1 MITLPTASAHCDI
14 PCKIY
19 DPSIFLIAGLSV
31 SRLIDLIEEERI
43 KNTSNSQIQI
53 IRLVIEKETQSKIV
67 KEEVNTIWGDY
78 FKESQLEKFPETHK
92 IVHLIMQ
99 LASKCKQEG
108 SVENAEK
115 LLEQLNRFAE
125 IFWASKGVRTE
136 RVTSP
141 YPPAKKMIIPVLFG
155 D

>member
-1 MITLPTASAHCDI
+1 MIALPTASAHCDI

>member
-1 MITLPTASAHCDI
+1 MIALPTASAHCDI

-78 FKESQLEKFPETHK
+78 FKESQLEKFPETHT

-115 LLEQLNRFAE
+115 LLEQLHRFAE
-125 IFWASKGVRTE
+125 IFWASKGGRTE
-136 RVTSP
+136 PVTSP
-141 YPPAKKMIIPVLFG
+141 YPPAKKIIIPVLFW
-155 D
+155 

>member
-1 MITLPTASAHCDI
+1 MIALPTASAHCDI

-67 KEEVNTIWGDY
+67 KEEVNIIWGDY
-78 FKESQLEKFPETHK
+78 FKESQLKKFPETHK

-141 YPPAKKMIIPVLFG
+141 YPPAKKMIIPVLFC

>member
-1 MITLPTASAHCDI
+1 MIALPTASAHCDI

-141 YPPAKKMIIPVLFG
+141 YPPAKKMIIPVLFW
-155 D
+155 

>member
-141 YPPAKKMIIPVLFG
+141 YPPAKKMIIPVLFW
-155 D
+155 

>member
-1 MITLPTASAHCDI
+1 MIALPTASAHCDI

-108 SVENAEK
+108 GVENAEK

-141 YPPAKKMIIPVLFG
+141 YPPAKKMIIPVLFR
-155 D
+155 

>member
-1 MITLPTASAHCDI
+1 MIALPTASAHCDI

-78 FKESQLEKFPETHK
+78 FKESQLEKFPETHN

-141 YPPAKKMIIPVLFG
+141 YPPAKKMIIPVLFW
-155 D
+155 

>member
-1 MITLPTASAHCDI
+1 MIRIHSASAHCDI

-19 DPSIFLIAGLSV
+19 DPSSFLIAALSIY
-31 SRLIDLIEEERI
+31 RLIDLIEQEQT
-43 KNTSNSQIQI
+43 KNSPSSQMQI
-53 IRLVIEKETQSKIV
+53 MRLVMEKEIQAKIV
-67 KEEVNTIWGDY
+67 KEEVNIIWGDY
-78 FKESQLEKFPETHK
+78 FKEAQLNKFPETHK

-125 IFWASKGVRTE
+125 IFWATKGIRTE
-136 RVTSP
+136 KVTAP
-141 YPPAKKMIIPVLFG
+141 YPPAKKVVIPVLISG
-155 D
+155 

>member
-67 KEEVNTIWGDY
+67 KEEVN
-78 FKESQLEKFPETHK
+78 
-92 IVHLIMQ
+92 
-99 LASKCKQEG
+99 
-108 SVENAEK
+108 
-115 LLEQLNRFAE
+115 
-125 IFWASKGVRTE
+125 
-136 RVTSP
+136 
-141 YPPAKKMIIPVLFG
+141 II
-155 D
+155 

>member
-19 DPSIFLIAGLSV
+19 DTSIFLIAGLSV

-67 KEEVNTIWGDY
+67 KEEVNTIWGNY

-92 IVHLIMQ
+92 IVHFIMQ

>member
-1 MITLPTASAHCDI
+1 
-14 PCKIY
+14 
-19 DPSIFLIAGLSV
+19 
-31 SRLIDLIEEERI
+31 
-43 KNTSNSQIQI
+43 
-53 IRLVIEKETQSKIV
+53 
-67 KEEVNTIWGDY
+67 
-78 FKESQLEKFPETHK
+78 
-92 IVHLIMQ
+92 MQ

>member
-1 MITLPTASAHCDI
+1 MIALPTASAHCDI

-19 DPSIFLIAGLSV
+19 DPSVFLIAGLSV

-53 IRLVIEKETQSKIV
+53 IRLVIEKENQSKIV
-67 KEEVNTIWGDY
+67 KEEVNIIWGDY
-78 FKESQLEKFPETHK
+78 FKEPQLEKFPETHK

-115 LLEQLNRFAE
+115 LLEYLNRFAE

-136 RVTSP
+136 RVTAP
-141 YPPAKKMIIPVLFG
+141 YPPAKKMITRVLLG

>member
-1 MITLPTASAHCDI
+1 MIRLPIASAHCDI

-19 DPSIFLIAGLSV
+19 DPSVFLIAALSV

-78 FKESQLEKFPETHK
+78 FKEPQLKKFPETHK

-99 LASKCKQEG
+99 SASKCKQEG
-108 SVENAEK
+108 SAKNAEE
-115 LLEQLNRFAE
+115 LLEHLNYFAE

-141 YPPAKKMIIPVLFG
+141 YPPAQKVVIPVLFG

>member
-1 MITLPTASAHCDI
+1 MLAQAIILGKYSTNLCSYKDNSIKYFANIADF
-14 PCKIY
+14 Y
-19 DPSIFLIAGLSV
+19 SIFIVLIY
-31 SRLIDLIEEERI
+31 I
-43 KNTSNSQIQI
+43 
-53 IRLVIEKETQSKIV
+53 SKIV